1 MTHYWF
7 KQKRYG
13 FGASPS
19 SWQGWALTI
28 AYIAAITGLGVW
40 SGSDAAIVEERVTP
54 FAIIVAALTIIFVGI
69 AWRTTEGGWRWRSGR
84 EQQPAPRRSA
94 KQLSSHRR

>member
-1 MTHYWF
+1 MAAWF

-28 AYIAAITGLGVW
+28 GYIA
-40 SGSDAAIVEERVTP
+40 
-54 FAIIVAALTIIFVGI
+54 IVAALSVWMGAEEGQVASRALPFIAIVLALTIVFVGI
-69 AWRTTEGGWRWRSGR
+69 AWRTTEGGWRWRWG
-84 EQQPAPRRSA
+84 E
-94 KQLSSHRR
+94 KD

>member
-1 MTHYWF
+1 LAGWF

-28 AYIAAITGLGVW
+28 AYVVILAALGAWMGAEEGEVA
-40 SGSDAAIVEERVTP
+40 SRALPFIAIVL
-54 FAIIVAALTIIFVGI
+54 ALTVLFVGI
-69 AWRTTEGGWRWRSGR
+69 AWRTTEGGWRWRWGD
-84 EQQPAPRRSA
+84 
-94 KQLSSHRR
+94 KD

>member
-1 MTHYWF
+1 MAGWF

-28 AYIAAITGLGVW
+28 AYVVILAALGAWMGAEEGEVA
-40 SGSDAAIVEERVTP
+40 SRALPFIAIVL
-54 FAIIVAALTIIFVGI
+54 ALTVLFVGI
-69 AWRTTEGGWRWRSGR
+69 AWRTTEGGWRWRWGD
-84 EQQPAPRRSA
+84 
-94 KQLSSHRR
+94 KD